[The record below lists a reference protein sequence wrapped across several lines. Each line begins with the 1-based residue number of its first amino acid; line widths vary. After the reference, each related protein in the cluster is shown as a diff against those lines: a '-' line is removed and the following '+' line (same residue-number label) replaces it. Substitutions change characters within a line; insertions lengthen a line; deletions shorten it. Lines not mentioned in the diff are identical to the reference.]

1 MASLKH
7 KIIRA
12 IDPPLCGALRGANIP
27 DPTSVIAVMPQSPAP
42 IRLRCPHGHA
52 STTPREELL
61 HVLSPSTRTAAQ
73 DAAHADWIGLELT
86 LAMDVRLVCIGRR
99 NSNRLRRHRRRH
111 RPAAPRLPPPPA
123 MLRAFRVARAASSL
137 LARCPARSPSVRA
150 LGLSWRP
157 FASQPLPVPA
167 MGESITEGTVAEWL
181 VNDGQGVTEDQ
192 VLVQLETDKIVVD
205 VRAERPGVFLERT
218 AEEGEVVAV
227 GAQLGLIDYEAT
239 APAEA
244 PSAEAPPAEEPPAE
258 EPPAQSPPA
267 EAPPT
272 QAPPAPAHEPEPVGQ
287 SEPIAVY
294 PPRNMTDSGE
304 RRVKMTRMRK
314 RIAERLKE
322 AQNTAAMLTTF
333 NEMDMSALIDLRKEF
348 KDAFLKR
355 HGAKLGFMSAFVKA
369 CTVAL
374 LEQPEVNAFID
385 GDDIVYRD
393 YVDISVAVSTP
404 KGLVVPAVRG
414 CENMNFATIEKTIVS
429 LGERAR
435 SGELTLEEMQGGTFT
450 ISNGGVFGSLLSTPI
465 LNMPQSAILGM
476 HIIQK
481 RPVVVD
487 DQVVIRPM
495 MYVALSYDH
504 RLIDGREAVTFLRRV
519 KTLIEDPRRLLLEID
534 I

>member
-1 MASLKH
+1 
-7 KIIRA
+7 
-12 IDPPLCGALRGANIP
+12 
-27 DPTSVIAVMPQSPAP
+27 
-42 IRLRCPHGHA
+42 
-52 STTPREELL
+52 
-61 HVLSPSTRTAAQ
+61 
-73 DAAHADWIGLELT
+73 
-86 LAMDVRLVCIGRR
+86 
-99 NSNRLRRHRRRH
+99 
-111 RPAAPRLPPPPA
+111 
-123 MLRAFRVARAASSL
+123 ML
-137 LARCPARSPSVRA
+137 
-150 LGLSWRP
+150 
-157 FASQPLPVPA
+157 ASQPLPVPE
-167 MGESITEGTVAEWL
+167 MGESIREGTVAEWL
-181 VNDGQGVTEDQ
+181 VKDGQGVSEDQ
-192 VLVQLETDKIVVD
+192 IIVQLETDKIVVD
-205 VRAERPGVFLERT
+205 VRAEKDGVLVERSV
-218 AEEGEVVAV
+218 EEGEVVEV
-227 GAQLGLIDYEAT
+227 GAQLGLIDYEAI
-239 APAEA
+239 APAAAPTEAAASPAAA
-244 PSAEAPPAEEPPAE
+244 PSEAAAGED
-258 EPPAQSPPA
+258 
-267 EAPPT
+267 
-272 QAPPAPAHEPEPVGQ
+272 PAPAPSHDKPAKEPAEPVK
-287 SEPIAVY
+287 VH
-294 PPRNMTDSGE
+294 PPGLLADSGE
-304 RRVKMTRMRK
+304 RRVAMTRMRK

-333 NEMDMSALIDLRKEF
+333 NEMDMSALIDLRKEY
-348 KDAFLKR
+348 KDAFEKR

-374 LEQPEVNAFID
+374 QEQPEVNAFID

-393 YVDISVAVSTP
+393 YVDISVAVSTS

-414 CENMNFATIEKTIVS
+414 CENMNFAMIERTIVS

-487 DQVVIRPM
+487 DQIVIRPM

>member
-1 MASLKH
+1 
-7 KIIRA
+7 
-12 IDPPLCGALRGANIP
+12 
-27 DPTSVIAVMPQSPAP
+27 
-42 IRLRCPHGHA
+42 
-52 STTPREELL
+52 
-61 HVLSPSTRTAAQ
+61 
-73 DAAHADWIGLELT
+73 
-86 LAMDVRLVCIGRR
+86 
-99 NSNRLRRHRRRH
+99 
-111 RPAAPRLPPPPA
+111 
-123 MLRAFRVARAASSL
+123 MLRVSRVARLAARL
-137 LARCPARSPSVRA
+137 LDRYPRRVVPSRASCPSQWRA
-150 LGLSWRP
+150 L
-157 FASQPLPVPA
+157 ASQSLPVPH

-181 VNDGQGVTEDQ
+181 VKAGQGVSEDQ

-205 VRAERPGVFLERT
+205 VRAEKPGVLVERT
-218 AEEGEVVAV
+218 AEEGDVVAV
-227 GAQLGLIDYEAT
+227 GAQLGLIDYEKIAASPDAAPHAAPHT
-239 APAEA
+239 AIEPQQAESAPAVEA
-244 PSAEAPPAEEPPAE
+244 PQSEEP
-258 EPPAQSPPA
+258 SPSQPLSA
-267 EAPPT
+267 
-272 QAPPAPAHEPEPVGQ
+272 PAPESTQ
-287 SEPIAVY
+287 SEPIDVL

-333 NEMDMSALIDLRKEF
+333 NEMDMSALIDLRREF
-348 KDAFLKR
+348 KEAFEKR

-487 DQVVIRPM
+487 DEIVIRPM

>member
-1 MASLKH
+1 
-7 KIIRA
+7 
-12 IDPPLCGALRGANIP
+12 
-27 DPTSVIAVMPQSPAP
+27 
-42 IRLRCPHGHA
+42 
-52 STTPREELL
+52 
-61 HVLSPSTRTAAQ
+61 
-73 DAAHADWIGLELT
+73 
-86 LAMDVRLVCIGRR
+86 
-99 NSNRLRRHRRRH
+99 
-111 RPAAPRLPPPPA
+111 
-123 MLRAFRVARAASSL
+123 
-137 LARCPARSPSVRA
+137 
-150 LGLSWRP
+150 
-157 FASQPLPVPA
+157 
-167 MGESITEGTVAEWL
+167 MGESIREGTVAEWL
-181 VNDGQGVTEDQ
+181 VDAGEMVNEDD

-205 VRAERPGVFLERT
+205 VRAEKAGKLVERT
-218 AEEGEVVAV
+218 VDEGAVVPV
-227 GAQLGLIDYEAT
+227 GAQLGLIDYDAKMDPAAAA
-239 APAEA
+239 APPVAEA
-244 PSAEAPPAEEPPAE
+244 PGA
-258 EPPAQSPPA
+258 
-267 EAPPT
+267 
-272 QAPPAPAHEPEPVGQ
+272 QAPPADVTPAPA
-287 SEPIAVY
+287 AVATPAPAPARREDPAPKKVP

-304 RRVKMTRMRK
+304 RRVAMTRMRK

-348 KDAFLKR
+348 KEAFEKR

-374 LEQPEVNAFID
+374 QEQPEVNAFID

-429 LGERAR
+429 LGDRAR
-435 SGELTLEEMQGGTFT
+435 KGELTLEEMQGGTFT

-481 RPVVVD
+481 RPVVVKD
-487 DQVVIRPM
+487 EIVIRPM
-495 MYVALSYDH
+495 MFVALSYDH

>member
-1 MASLKH
+1 
-7 KIIRA
+7 
-12 IDPPLCGALRGANIP
+12 
-27 DPTSVIAVMPQSPAP
+27 
-42 IRLRCPHGHA
+42 
-52 STTPREELL
+52 
-61 HVLSPSTRTAAQ
+61 
-73 DAAHADWIGLELT
+73 
-86 LAMDVRLVCIGRR
+86 
-99 NSNRLRRHRRRH
+99 
-111 RPAAPRLPPPPA
+111 
-123 MLRAFRVARAASSL
+123 ML
-137 LARCPARSPSVRA
+137 
-150 LGLSWRP
+150 
-157 FASQPLPVPA
+157 ASQPLPVPE
-167 MGESITEGTVAEWL
+167 MGESIREGTVAEWL
-181 VNDGQGVTEDQ
+181 VKKGQGVSEDQ
-192 VLVQLETDKIVVD
+192 ILVQLETDKIVVD
-205 VRAERPGVFLERT
+205 VRAEKDGVLVERSV
-218 AEEGEVVAV
+218 EEGEVVSV
-227 GAQLGLIDYEAT
+227 GEQLGLIDYDAVASTEEKKDDKEEEGADSGKQEAT
-239 APAEA
+239 TASEPAEQ
-244 PSAEAPPAEEPPAE
+244 PAEEPAEQPAE
-258 EPPAQSPPA
+258 EPVEKPPEKPAKKSEEQKPRKVDPPK
-267 EAPPT
+267 
-272 QAPPAPAHEPEPVGQ
+272 
-287 SEPIAVY
+287 
-294 PPRNMTDSGE
+294 NMTDSGE
-304 RRVKMTRMRK
+304 RRVAMTRMRK

-348 KDAFLKR
+348 KEAFEKR

-374 LEQPEVNAFID
+374 QEQPEVNAFID

-435 SGELTLEEMQGGTFT
+435 TGELTLEEMQGGTFT

-487 DQVVIRPM
+487 DQIVIRPM
-495 MYVALSYDH
+495 MYLALSYDH

>member
-1 MASLKH
+1 
-7 KIIRA
+7 
-12 IDPPLCGALRGANIP
+12 
-27 DPTSVIAVMPQSPAP
+27 
-42 IRLRCPHGHA
+42 
-52 STTPREELL
+52 
-61 HVLSPSTRTAAQ
+61 
-73 DAAHADWIGLELT
+73 
-86 LAMDVRLVCIGRR
+86 
-99 NSNRLRRHRRRH
+99 
-111 RPAAPRLPPPPA
+111 
-123 MLRAFRVARAASSL
+123 
-137 LARCPARSPSVRA
+137 
-150 LGLSWRP
+150 
-157 FASQPLPVPA
+157 
-167 MGESITEGTVAEWL
+167 
-181 VNDGQGVTEDQ
+181 
-192 VLVQLETDKIVVD
+192 
-205 VRAERPGVFLERT
+205 
-218 AEEGEVVAV
+218 
-227 GAQLGLIDYEAT
+227 
-239 APAEA
+239 
-244 PSAEAPPAEEPPAE
+244 
-258 EPPAQSPPA
+258 
-267 EAPPT
+267 
-272 QAPPAPAHEPEPVGQ
+272 
-287 SEPIAVY
+287 
-294 PPRNMTDSGE
+294 MTDGGE

>member
-1 MASLKH
+1 M
-7 KIIRA
+7 
-12 IDPPLCGALRGANIP
+12 
-27 DPTSVIAVMPQSPAP
+27 
-42 IRLRCPHGHA
+42 
-52 STTPREELL
+52 
-61 HVLSPSTRTAAQ
+61 
-73 DAAHADWIGLELT
+73 
-86 LAMDVRLVCIGRR
+86 
-99 NSNRLRRHRRRH
+99 
-111 RPAAPRLPPPPA
+111 
-123 MLRAFRVARAASSL
+123 
-137 LARCPARSPSVRA
+137 RA
-150 LGLSWRP
+150 L
-157 FASQPLPVPA
+157 ASQPLPVPQ

-181 VNDGQGVTEDQ
+181 VQPGQGIKEDQ
-192 VLVQLETDKIVVD
+192 ILVQLETDKIVVD
-205 VRAERPGVFLERT
+205 VRAERAGVLVERT
-218 AEEGEVVAV
+218 AAEGDVVAV
-227 GAQLGLIDYEAT
+227 GGQLGLIDYDAAAAAAA
-239 APAEA
+239 APAEPESAA
-244 PSAEAPPAEEPPAE
+244 PADPEPAAQAAPPASAAE
-258 EPPAQSPPA
+258 
-267 EAPPT
+267 
-272 QAPPAPAHEPEPVGQ
+272 PAPAPV
-287 SEPIAVY
+287 PPTPAPLKVD

-304 RRVKMTRMRK
+304 RRVAMTRMRK

-333 NEMDMSALIDLRKEF
+333 NEMDMSALIDLRKEY
-348 KDAFLKR
+348 KDAFEKR

-374 LEQPEVNAFID
+374 QEQPEVNAFID

-481 RPVVVD
+481 RPVVVN
-487 DQVVIRPM
+487 DQIVIRPM
-495 MYVALSYDH
+495 MYAALSYDH
-504 RLIDGREAVTFLRRV
+504 RLIDGREAVTFLRRI

>member
-1 MASLKH
+1 
-7 KIIRA
+7 
-12 IDPPLCGALRGANIP
+12 
-27 DPTSVIAVMPQSPAP
+27 
-42 IRLRCPHGHA
+42 
-52 STTPREELL
+52 
-61 HVLSPSTRTAAQ
+61 
-73 DAAHADWIGLELT
+73 
-86 LAMDVRLVCIGRR
+86 
-99 NSNRLRRHRRRH
+99 
-111 RPAAPRLPPPPA
+111 
-123 MLRAFRVARAASSL
+123 MLRAFRVARFASRL
-137 LARCPARSPSVRA
+137 LDRCPPRAFPPRSAQWRA
-150 LGLSWRP
+150 L
-157 FASQPLPVPA
+157 ASQPLAVPH

-181 VNDGQGVTEDQ
+181 VDAGQGVAEDQ
-192 VLVQLETDKIVVD
+192 VLVQLETDKIIVD
-205 VRAERPGVFLERT
+205 VRAEKTGVLVERT
-218 AEEGEVVAV
+218 AEEGEIVAV
-227 GAQLGLIDYEAT
+227 GAQLGLIDYDKSGASSAAPQTEA
-239 APAEA
+239 API
-244 PSAEAPPAEEPPAE
+244 PAVEPPQPEQPASP
-258 EPPAQSPPA
+258 EP
-267 EAPPT
+267 
-272 QAPPAPAHEPEPVGQ
+272 EPEPVSVPSPQ
-287 SEPIAVY
+287 PTQDKSEPIEVL
-294 PPRNMTDSGE
+294 PPGSMTDSGE

-348 KDAFLKR
+348 KEAFEKR

-374 LEQPEVNAFID
+374 QEQPEVNAFID

-481 RPVVVD
+481 RPVVVN

>member
-1 MASLKH
+1 
-7 KIIRA
+7 
-12 IDPPLCGALRGANIP
+12 
-27 DPTSVIAVMPQSPAP
+27 
-42 IRLRCPHGHA
+42 
-52 STTPREELL
+52 
-61 HVLSPSTRTAAQ
+61 
-73 DAAHADWIGLELT
+73 
-86 LAMDVRLVCIGRR
+86 
-99 NSNRLRRHRRRH
+99 
-111 RPAAPRLPPPPA
+111 
-123 MLRAFRVARAASSL
+123 MLRAAVRAMRLTRVVRPPMRLGPRVAMVRGLASESL
-137 LARCPARSPSVRA
+137 V
-150 LGLSWRP
+150 
-157 FASQPLPVPA
+157 VPE
-167 MGESITEGTVAEWL
+167 MGESIREGTVAEWL
-181 VNDGQGVTEDQ
+181 VSAGEGVDEDQ
-192 VLVQLETDKIVVD
+192 ILVQLETDKVVVD
-205 VRAERPGVFLERT
+205 VRAEKEGVLVEQT
-218 AEEGEVVAV
+218 ASEGETVAV
-227 GAQLGLIDYEAT
+227 GAPLGLIDYELRAEKT
-239 APAEA
+239 KAAAPLEEHEQEKDVVNEEVAVPDVEEELA
-244 PSAEAPPAEEPPAE
+244 PMR
-258 EPPAQSPPA
+258 
-267 EAPPT
+267 
-272 QAPPAPAHEPEPVGQ
+272 VD
-287 SEPIAVY
+287 

-348 KDAFLKR
+348 KEAFEKR

-374 LEQPEVNAFID
+374 MEQPEVNAFID

-414 CENMNFATIEKTIVS
+414 CENMNFATIEKTIVG

-481 RPVVVD
+481 RPVVVKD
-487 DQVVIRPM
+487 EVVIRPM